1 MNESTS
7 LPDLPF
13 TTRLWR
19 WRQWSLRVSLRALA
33 VAMMLFV
40 IVALSFAISLSMGT
54 LNLSLTQVFASL
66 TGASSN
72 ALFDRIVFDIRLPR
86 AVTALFVGAALGA
99 SGAVFQSISRNA
111 LGSPD
116 VIGFTTG
123 SATGAIAQIV
133 LFGGGALSV
142 ALAAVL
148 GGVITAVVVYGLSIR
163 GGQAGGYRLILTGI
177 GVGAVLM
184 ALNSLMLVKG
194 DLDDAVAANLWLAGS
209 LDARTWQ
216 QALPVM
222 FGVLVLLPLC
232 VWGAGALSLMEMGD
246 DAAAQLGINVE
257 HQRRALL
264 FYAVI
269 LAALATGAAGPIA
282 FVALAAPQL
291 VRRLVPSVGLPVLNA
306 AWMGASLMLV
316 GDLLTRAL
324 PLHLTL
330 PIGRVTG
337 IVGGI
342 YLLVLL
348 ARSRRL

>member
-1 MNESTS
+1 MK
-7 LPDLPF
+7 PIADLPELPF
-13 TTRLWR
+13 ATRLWR
-19 WRQWSLRVSLRALA
+19 WRHWSLRVSLPALV
-33 VAMMLFV
+33 VA
-40 IVALSFAISLSMGT
+40 VALSLVLMLAMLASLVMGT
-54 LNLSLTQVFASL
+54 LDIGLAELLAILGGRAENPLYHH
-66 TGASSN
+66 
-72 ALFDRIVFDIRLPR
+72 IVLNIRLPR

-142 ALAAVL
+142 AVAAVA
-148 GGVITAVVVYGLSIR
+148 GGVLTAIVVYGLSVR

-177 GVGAVLM
+177 GVGAVLA
-184 ALNSLMLVKG
+184 ALNNLMLVKG

-216 QALPVM
+216 QAIPVAL
-222 FGVLVLLPLC
+222 GVVVLVPLC
-232 VWGAGALSLMEMGD
+232 IVGARALALMEMGD
-246 DAAAQLGINVE
+246 DAAAQLGVSVE
-257 HQRRALL
+257 RQRRALL
-264 FYAVI
+264 FYAVV

-291 VRRLVPSVGLPVLNA
+291 VRRLVPYTGLAVMNSAL
-306 AWMGASLMLV
+306 MGATLMLV
-316 GDLLTRAL
+316 GDVLTRLL
-324 PLHLTL
+324 PFNLTL

-337 IVGGI
+337 IVGGV
-342 YLLVLL
+342 YLIVLL
-348 ARSRRL
+348 ARARRL